1 MWVLLTLITA
11 SCQAVKELIL
21 KRSLNKVDTAVAVW
35 AYCLATTVFLFLG
48 VLVQGVPALTRE
60 FWLALAVTGP
70 LAALTLSYY
79 VKGLEASDISLSV
92 PMLAATPLFMLV
104 TSPLMLGEFPDRA
117 GLVGL
122 ICIVAGSYVL
132 NLSRFRQGPFEPF
145 KALVRAKGP
154 RYMLFV
160 AFLWSISSNIDK
172 IGLRGSSPLFWIA
185 SSFAATTV
193 FLTPAVWAMAG
204 RSFSQA
210 LTKPLS
216 LTATGLLEAVSSLCQ
231 MLALTMAIAPYVISV
246 KRLSAV
252 MVVIL
257 AGLVLREENIRERL
271 AGSALMVLGVFLM
284 AFLG

>member
-1 MWVLLTLITA
+1 
-11 SCQAVKELIL
+11 
-21 KRSLNKVDTAVAVW
+21 
-35 AYCLATTVFLFLG
+35 
-48 VLVQGVPALTRE
+48 
-60 FWLALAVTGP
+60 
-70 LAALTLSYY
+70 
-79 VKGLEASDISLSV
+79 
-92 PMLAATPLFMLV
+92 
-104 TSPLMLGEFPDRA
+104 
-117 GLVGL
+117 
-122 ICIVAGSYVL
+122 
-132 NLSRFRQGPFEPF
+132 
-145 KALVRAKGP
+145 
-154 RYMLFV
+154 MLFV

-210 LTKPLS
+210 LAKPLS
-216 LTATGLLEAVSSLCQ
+216 LTVTGVLEAVSSLCQ